1 MTISN
6 VGQTGPMLPQ
16 NSTEASAVQRSEPI
30 GLGNVQP
37 PRDPFVGIIAPNNPA
52 SASDPASNLDQPELA
67 SASSN
72 EQVTAM
78 LKRAGDQ
85 QTLTNDVNRFLL
97 LMLEI
102 AKEMRSSSRE
112 IRNEQANAIVRAKEG
127 AIEQMTLSAKHTYE
141 AAIVAGVGRILGGLC
156 NIAGGIGGSNESMAI
171 GKGVGEGLG
180 GAFDIGAAAA
190 KDKAAQADIARANW
204 DKAAEIAQ
212 TAQSNAND
220 TVREMLDLIKSLQ
233 QVLQQTDQSRV
244 DTVGKILQRI

>member
-30 GLGNVQP
+30 GLGNVQL
-37 PRDPFVGIIAPNNPA
+37 PRDLFVGIIAPNNPA

-112 IRNEQANAIVRAKEG
+112 TRNEQANAIVRAKEG

-141 AAIVAGVGRILGGLC
+141 AAMVAGVGRILGGLC
-156 NIAGGIGGSNESMAI
+156 NIAGGLGGSNDSMAI

-180 GAFDIGAAAA
+180 GLYDMAAAGSKDEAA
-190 KDKAAQADIARANW
+190 KADIERAKW
-204 DKAAEIAQ
+204 EKAEEIAR
-212 TAQSNAND
+212 TAQSNANE